1 VLIVQGPVRRQSYPS
16 GAGNREVIQEETAIE
31 ARLDGKWIT
40 MSSVA
45 HPCRTRSRSPEEHRP
60 ASRSVRDGGPFRR
73 MTRGGQLDWM
83 SVQLRRGI
91 SRILPQQGRGG
102 RSFGPSEVRRVNS
115 PLPHT
120 KAEHRGGHRCAC
132 NHGENGLDR
141 IVECAGLEF
150 IRRQKSEDAT
160 GLTLSLS
167 TGSLAALLSFVRFWP
182 SCLYETKL
190 NERQN
195 EAQG

>member
-31 ARLDGKWIT
+31 ARLDGKKWIT

-45 HPCRTRSRSPEEHRP
+45 HPASAGKPVSERWWAVSAYDERWATGLDVRPIEAGHFPHFAAAGKRWPLFRTIRGPSREFP
-60 ASRSVRDGGPFRR
+60 ASPHK
-73 MTRGGQLDWM
+73 
-83 SVQLRRGI
+83 
-91 SRILPQQGRGG
+91 SRA
-102 RSFGPSEVRRVNS
+102 S
-115 PLPHT
+115 
-120 KAEHRGGHRCAC
+120 GGHRCAC